1 MEKIRDCL
9 DEGRDF
15 EFEGSTTAI
24 FSVCETL
31 LRLLDALPE
40 PIVPFGMYQR
50 CVDSYQS
57 YQLAKQAV
65 SQIPTVHYNVFVYLT
80 AFLREVISH
89 SSANG
94 LTAENLGKFDIFS
107 DLNLHSL
114 HFGPLFFFSFF
125 FFPST
130 TSTNFLCGAASLAQ
144 DSLRKIPRRGG
155 QEEICVSD
163 ALPQHNR
170 REHLRTS
177 VKKTIKSRQQ
187 HQQHYYQT
195 KQLE

>member
-114 HFGPLFFFSFF
+114 HFGPLFFFFF
-125 FFPST
+125 LLFLQLPALIFSAVLLRSPKTVSEKYRDVVGKKKSAFLMHFLNT
-130 TSTNFLCGAASLAQ
+130 TGES
-144 DSLRKIPRRGG
+144 I
-155 QEEICVSD
+155 
-163 ALPQHNR
+163 
-170 REHLRTS
+170 
-177 VKKTIKSRQQ
+177 
-187 HQQHYYQT
+187 
-195 KQLE
+195 